1 MFLIT
6 ADKSDKVMSLETA
19 DLLFLGGP
27 IVNVYII
34 FKETDANKIC
44 MVQKMKWQM
53 SVK

>member
-34 FKETDANKIC
+34 LKKLIQTKYKLYKEWSDKYL
-44 MVQKMKWQM
+44 
-53 SVK
+53 